1 MKQHLNTL
9 FVTTQGA
16 YLRKDGEA
24 VTVRIAKKDQL
35 RVPLNNLGSIA
46 CFGRVACSPPLL
58 GACAEH
64 GIGVT
69 FLTEQGRFL
78 AAVNG
83 FTPGNVL
90 LRRTQYRRSDDPAAS
105 AQIARACIIGKLA
118 NYRTVLRRAAR
129 EHPGPE
135 SAQVLTHAADRLDHT
150 LQDLGRKIRCETGTG
165 SAQDGQNVSPANRT
179 VGTEHGGDAP
189 RDAPRPAEAPE
200 SKNAELDALRGVEG
214 EASALYFNVFDHM
227 ITAQKDAFQFTLRS
241 RRPPLDP
248 LNALLSFLYSVL
260 SNDARSACEAA
271 GLDAAVGFLHRDRP
285 GRPSL
290 ALDLME
296 ELRPVLADR
305 LVLSLINRQQV
316 KASGFT
322 IEATGGVR
330 MDDATRKT
338 VIGAYQKRKQ
348 ETILHPFL
356 NEKLTLGLVIHLQAR
371 LLARHL
377 RGDLDAYPPFA
388 WK

>member
-9 FVTTQGA
+9 FVTTEGA

-24 VTVRIAKKDQL
+24 VSVRIERKDQL
-35 RVPLNNLGSIA
+35 RVPLNNLGSIV
-46 CFGRVACSPPLL
+46 CFGRVSCSPALL
-58 GACAEH
+58 GACAQR
-64 GIGVT
+64 GIAVT
-69 FLTEQGRFL
+69 FLSYYGRFL

-90 LRRTQYRRSDDPAAS
+90 LRREQYRRADDLDAS

-129 EHPGPE
+129 GHSLPD
-135 SAQVLTHAADRLDHT
+135 SAEKLT
-150 LQDLGRKIRCETGTG
+150 
-165 SAQDGQNVSPANRT
+165 SAANRIDQT
-179 VGTEHGGDAP
+179 LKSLGEHRPLDTLRGIEGDA
-189 RDAPRPAEAPE
+189 
-200 SKNAELDALRGVEG
+200 S
-214 EASALYFNVFDHM
+214 STYFDVFDHL
-227 ITAQKDAFQFTLRS
+227 ITANKQMFRFERRT

-248 LNALLSFLYSVL
+248 VNALLSFLYTILAHDV
-260 SNDARSACEAA
+260 RSGCEAS

-296 ELRPVLADR
+296 ELRPIFADR

-316 KASGFT
+316 KPSGFT
-322 IEATGGVR
+322 TEPTGAVR
-330 MDDATRKT
+330 MDDPTRKT
-338 VIGAYQKRKQ
+338 VLATYQKRKQ
-348 ETILHPFL
+348 ETITHPFL
-356 NEKLTLGLVIHLQAR
+356 NEKMTLGLVPHIQAR